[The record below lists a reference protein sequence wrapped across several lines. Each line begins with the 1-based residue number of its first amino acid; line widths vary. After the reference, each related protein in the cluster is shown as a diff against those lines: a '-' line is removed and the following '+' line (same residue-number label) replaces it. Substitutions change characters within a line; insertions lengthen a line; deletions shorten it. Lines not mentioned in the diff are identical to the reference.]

1 MLKRFY
7 LSLFFGRL
15 FYLLLA
21 IEIGM
26 FMLSYGVPFF
36 FRIAQLG
43 LVVLLLILVLD
54 WLILFFR
61 RDPVVTE
68 RILPEHFSNGDQNPV
83 KIRMVNQNP
92 FRVQIFLIDEIPE
105 QFQLR
110 DFILKHSLNSWEEKL
125 IEYKLRPVQ
134 RGEYL
139 FHDLNIFIKSPLKL
153 VVRRKKIRAATIVK
167 VLPSFLMLR
176 KFELQAYASNL
187 AESGNKRMRKIG
199 HSLEF
204 EQIKDYVLGDD
215 IRSINWKASA
225 RKGQLMVNKFADE
238 RSQHIYCII
247 DKSRVMKMPFEGM
260 TLLDYAINASLTLLH
275 VALIKQDRAGLISF
289 SDQIDNF
296 LPADRKAKQINY
308 IQELLY
314 NQQTRFPEADFESL
328 YSFTRTR
335 ASQRSLMILFTNFES
350 LSALQRQLPYLKAI
364 ARNNLLLI
372 VFFENT
378 GLKQLTIQEAQNIET
393 VYMKTIAE
401 KFVFE
406 KKLMVREL
414 MQHGI
419 PAILTS
425 PRQLTVDVLNKYLE
439 IKARQEI

>member
-1 MLKRFY
+1 
-7 LSLFFGRL
+7 
-15 FYLLLA
+15 
-21 IEIGM
+21 
-26 FMLSYGVPFF
+26 
-36 FRIAQLG
+36 
-43 LVVLLLILVLD
+43 
-54 WLILFFR
+54 
-61 RDPVVTE
+61 
-68 RILPEHFSNGDQNPV
+68 
-83 KIRMVNQNP
+83 
-92 FRVQIFLIDEIPE
+92 
-105 QFQLR
+105 
-110 DFILKHSLNSWEEKL
+110 
-125 IEYKLRPVQ
+125 
-134 RGEYL
+134 
-139 FHDLNIFIKSPLKL
+139 
-153 VVRRKKIRAATIVK
+153 
-167 VLPSFLMLR
+167 
-176 KFELQAYASNL
+176 
-187 AESGNKRMRKIG
+187 
-199 HSLEF
+199 
-204 EQIKDYVLGDD
+204 
-215 IRSINWKASA
+215 
-225 RKGQLMVNKFADE
+225 MVNKFADE

>member
-1 MLKRFY
+1 
-7 LSLFFGRL
+7 
-15 FYLLLA
+15 
-21 IEIGM
+21 
-26 FMLSYGVPFF
+26 
-36 FRIAQLG
+36 
-43 LVVLLLILVLD
+43 
-54 WLILFFR
+54 
-61 RDPVVTE
+61 
-68 RILPEHFSNGDQNPV
+68 
-83 KIRMVNQNP
+83 MVNQNP